1 MSCFGSGEGSLGL
14 GISSLFSMA
23 LYVSIFTHL
32 CWSTE
37 TKNIYIYIYNYMFYV
52 SLAALELLLSHSLVP
67 DIARTYE

>member
-1 MSCFGSGEGSLGL
+1 
-14 GISSLFSMA
+14 MA

-32 CWSTE
+32 CWATE
-37 TKNIYIYIYNYMFYV
+37 TKNIYIYIYTYMFYV